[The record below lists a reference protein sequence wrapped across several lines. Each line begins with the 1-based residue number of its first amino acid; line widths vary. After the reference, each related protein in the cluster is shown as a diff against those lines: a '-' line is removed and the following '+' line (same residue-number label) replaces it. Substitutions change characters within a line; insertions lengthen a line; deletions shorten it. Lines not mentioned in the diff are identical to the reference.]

1 MKKVI
6 DGKEFDLYSP
16 KQAHDLN
23 IKFSPDWRNANKG
36 DWIITED
43 DFVLKILDRKEFERD
58 NRKPIVYIY
67 TGFGGIPTH
76 YANLKAKKYD
86 VTRGHGAEKI
96 IYRTRGTINQRE
108 FIEHLCKNATLT
120 KDGGFTKESLIK
132 AYMLAYS
139 ENNPNTAIVRAR
151 KIIKREWARKYMSH
165 VMREQFKLINWDD
178 GKVAREY
185 DSLYKNVPQNSNLH
199 FNVLNKISHLMD
211 HNKEEKIGGS
221 EDSLMSL
228 SSMEVIALGPIKQV
242 IALVEERKSK
252 SEDGSISIDAEF
264 VDIIQS
270 IFNKQSEVTAQ
281 IREQGEDDG

>member
-6 DGKEFDLYSP
+6 DGKEFDIYSP

-43 DFVLKILDRKEFERD
+43 DFVLKVLDRKEFERD

-108 FIEHLCKNATLT
+108 FVESLCKNATLT
-120 KDGGFTKESLIK
+120 KDGNFTKEALIK
-132 AYMLAYS
+132 AYMLTYS

-151 KIIKREWARKYMSH
+151 KIIKREWARKYMSQ

-185 DSLYKNVPQNSNLH
+185 DSLYNNVPKNTNLQ
-199 FNVLNKISHLMD
+199 FSVLNKISHLMD
-211 HNKEEKIGGS
+211 HNKEEKSG
-221 EDSLMSL
+221 ELPDSIMSL
-228 SSMEVIALGPIKQV
+228 SSIEVLNLGPIKQF
-242 IALVEERKSK
+242 IALVEEKKSK
-252 SEDGSISIDAEF
+252 SQDGSVTFDADF
-264 VDIIQS
+264 VDIIQD
-270 IFNKQSEVTAQ
+270 IFNKPIEETAQ
-281 IREQGEDDG
+281 ISEQGDNDG